1 MRERPGVILACRK
14 RAERKLAALR
24 ARGARGRAIG
34 RAIGRQEQR
43 VLRKMALEI
52 RRREEAAA

>member
-1 MRERPGVILACRK
+1 MRERPGVILACRN

-24 ARGARGRAIG
+24 ARGARG